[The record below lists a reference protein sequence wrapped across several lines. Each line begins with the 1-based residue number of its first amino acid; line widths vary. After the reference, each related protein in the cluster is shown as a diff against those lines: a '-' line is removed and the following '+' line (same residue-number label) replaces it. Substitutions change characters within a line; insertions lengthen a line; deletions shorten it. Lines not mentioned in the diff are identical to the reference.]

1 MTMTPSQI
9 RKTLW
14 VCQKQKTIIFHRI
27 TATTVLKQIK
37 PVKEKASK
45 FSTMV

>member
-1 MTMTPSQI
+1 MAMTPSQI

-14 VCQKQKTIIFHRI
+14 VSQKQKTIIFHRI
-27 TATTVLKQIK
+27 TATAVLKQIK
-37 PVKEKASK
+37 HVKEKASN